1 MLFFVDSYYII
12 VNNNF
17 TRGCIVHKVL
27 EDLGKIGIIP
37 VIKIDDPEK
46 AVPLAKALIAGGI
59 PCAEVTFRTAQ
70 GEEAIR
76 RIAAEVPGILV
87 GAGTVLTT
95 DQVDRAIKAGAQY
108 IVSPGFNP
116 KVVAHCIEKGIPVT
130 PGCSNPSDI
139 ELALEAGLEVVKFF
153 PAEQAGG
160 LDYIKAVAAPYP
172 SLKFIPTGGI
182 NASNIGKYIAYS
194 KILACGGSW
203 MVGADLI
210 NAGEFDKITALAREA
225 LLSIFGFSVAHFGIN
240 AKSAEA
246 AGKAAALF
254 NTLFGFP
261 PAKDGNSS
269 VFVTDYIEIMK
280 LPSASGAHGHI
291 AIGTNTIARA
301 QAYLEGLGVAFNP
314 SSIKYFPDG
323 QQMVIFAQEEILGFS
338 WHLIQKK

>member
-1 MLFFVDSYYII
+1 M
-12 VNNNF
+12 
-17 TRGCIVHKVL
+17 HKVL

-95 DQVDRAIKAGAQY
+95 DQVDRAIKAGARY

-116 KVVAHCIEKGIPVT
+116 RVVSYCIEKGIPVT

-139 ELALEAGLEVVKFF
+139 EMALEAGLEVVKFF

-172 SLKFIPTGGI
+172 GLKFIPTGGI
-182 NASNIGKYIAYS
+182 NASNIGKYISYN

-210 NAGEFDKITALAREA
+210 NAGDFDRITALAREA
-225 LLSIFGFSVAHFGIN
+225 VFNIFGFSVIHFGLN
-240 AKSAEA
+240 AQSAEA
-246 AGKAAALF
+246 AQKAAALF
-254 NTLFGFP
+254 NTFFGFP
-261 PAKDGNSS
+261 LKDGNTS
-269 VFVTDYIEIMK
+269 VFAGDYIEIMK
-280 LPSASGAHGHI
+280 LPTAPGAHGHI
-291 AIGTNTIARA
+291 GIGTNSIIRA
-301 QAYLEGLGVAFNP
+301 QAYLEGLGVTFDP
-314 SSIKYFPDG
+314 SSVKTTPDG
-323 QQMVIFAQEEILGFS
+323 QKAVIFAREEILGFS
-338 WHLIQKK
+338 WHLIQRKG